1 MTGFGEAETPVEG
14 GLLRV
19 QIKTVNHRFLNT
31 TIRTPYG
38 FDGQDAEIQN
48 WLRPF
53 LSRGHTNVTI
63 AFERGGAA
71 TGPATTGDTVDLPQ
85 VDLVR
90 ARHYLAEMR
99 RMVDALGLTD
109 TIGVHDLMSFK
120 DVFQSPDRIE
130 AEPLDPAVVKAAVE
144 TACAE
149 VVRFREAE
157 GLRLHDDL
165 EVRLTA
171 MSEQLGL
178 IEGRAPERLTAERDR
193 LRAAVRELA
202 EQEDID
208 DERLAREV
216 AWLAEKWDINEELVR
231 FRSHIEL
238 FREALDADAKEPI
251 GKKLSFLVQEMHREA
266 NTIGSK
272 ANDAAI
278 THASVAL
285 KEDIER
291 VREQVENVE

>member
-1 MTGFGEAETPVEG
+1 MIRSMTGFGEAETPVEG

-31 TIRTPYG
+31 TIRTPHG
-38 FDGQDAEIQN
+38 FDGHDAEIQS

-53 LSRGHTNVTI
+53 LARGHTNVTI
-63 AFERGGAA
+63 AFERGGAG
-71 TGPATTGDTVDLPQ
+71 TGEAADLPM

-90 ARHYLAEMR
+90 ARHYMAELR
-99 RMVDALGLTD
+99 RMAGDLGMTD
-109 TIGVHDLMSFK
+109 SIGVKELLGFK

-130 AEPLDPAVVKAAVE
+130 AEPLDPAVVKTLVEAACV
-144 TACAE
+144 E

-157 GLRLHDDL
+157 GRRLHDDL
-165 EVRLTA
+165 THRLSA
-171 MSEQLGL
+171 MSVQLDL
-178 IEGRAPERLTAERDR
+178 IEARAPQRLIAERDR

-202 EQEDID
+202 EQEDMD
-208 DERLAREV
+208 EERLAREI
-216 AWLAEKWDINEELVR
+216 AWIAEKWDINEELVR

-238 FREALDADAKEPI
+238 FGEALEADASEPS

-278 THASVAL
+278 AHASVAL
-285 KEDIER
+285 KEEIER
-291 VREQVENVE
+291 LREQVENVE

>member
-1 MTGFGEAETPVEG
+1 MIRSMTGFGEAETPVEG

-31 TIRTPYG
+31 SIRTPYG

-71 TGPATTGDTVDLPQ
+71 SGDTADLPQ

-90 ARHYLAEMR
+90 ARHYLAELR
-99 RMVDALGLTD
+99 RMGSELGLDD
-109 TIGVHDLMSFK
+109 TVGMPELLGFK

-130 AEPLDPAVVKAAVE
+130 AEPLDPAVVKSTVE

-171 MSEQLGL
+171 MSGQLDL
-178 IEGRAPERLTAERDR
+178 VEARAPERLTAERDR

-238 FREALDADAKEPI
+238 FREALDADAVEPV

-285 KEDIER
+285 KEEIER

>member
-1 MTGFGEAETPVEG
+1 MIRSMTGFGEAETPVEG

-38 FDGQDAEIQN
+38 FDGQDAEIQS

-71 TGPATTGDTVDLPQ
+71 TGEASDLPQ
-85 VDLVR
+85 VDLIR
-90 ARHYLAEMR
+90 ARHYLSELR
-99 RMVDALGLTD
+99 RMVEDLGLTD
-109 TIGVHDLMSFK
+109 PVGVHDLMGFK
-120 DVFQSPDRIE
+120 DLFQSPDRIE

-165 EVRLTA
+165 EGRLSA
-171 MSEQLGL
+171 MSAQLDL
-178 IEGRAPERLTAERDR
+178 VEARAPERLAAERDR

-238 FREALDADAKEPI
+238 FREALDADATGPI
-251 GKKLSFLVQEMHREA
+251 GKKLSFLVQELHREA

-272 ANDAAI
+272 ANDAAV

-285 KEDIER
+285 KEEVER
-291 VREQVENVE
+291 LREQVENVE

>member
-1 MTGFGEAETPVEG
+1 MIRSMTGYGEAETPVEG

-31 TIRTPYG
+31 SIRTPYG
-38 FDGQDAEIQN
+38 FDGQDAEIQS
-48 WLRPF
+48 WLRPY

-63 AFERGGAA
+63 AFERGGSAS
-71 TGPATTGDTVDLPQ
+71 GDTADLPR
-85 VDLVR
+85 VDMVR
-90 ARHYLAEMR
+90 ARHYLAETR
-99 RMVDALGLTD
+99 RMIEDLGLTD
-109 TIGVHDLMSFK
+109 NLGVQDLLGFK
-120 DVFQSPDRIE
+120 DLFQSPDRLE
-130 AEPLDPAVVKAAVE
+130 AEPLDPAVVRTAVE
-144 TACAE
+144 SACAE

-157 GLRLHDDL
+157 GRRLHDDL
-165 EVRLTA
+165 EGRLAA
-171 MSEQLGL
+171 MSSQLDL
-178 IEGRAPERLTAERDR
+178 VEARAPERLVAERDR

-202 EQEDID
+202 EQEDVD
-208 DERLAREV
+208 DERLAREI

-238 FREALDADAKEPI
+238 FREALDADATEPV

-285 KEDIER
+285 KEEIER
-291 VREQVENVE
+291 LREQVENVE